1 MVARL
6 SRAERTAAVVVGSVA
21 VVTSFASFDVA
32 VSASSDDAVTAEK
45 EGIGIKAACAGSRSS
60 ATRAAGRARGAGDA
74 GKVGGASADNWG
86 FDEGFAVALL
96 VDVVVRGT
104 DAGLEDSVVLGSHG
118 AVAAEAVD
126 QVLASRAGSVDA
138 GSGDGV
144 PGEPVFA
151 DAHSALDF
159 LVEGA
164 GVAVSV
170 GIDEL
175 VRPAVA
181 FADAV
186 SVGLACWA
194 HACSGDP
201 HFSVGA
207 NNAVSAYQSSAD
219 GLALS
224 AASRESDSESG
235 LADAST
241 GLEDLASLASD
252 APLRGGVEDG
262 SKGTRG
268 ALAVLED
275 ESIQTFASRAGFVVL
290 LVGGTSLT
298 ALAVHNLR
306 PRRAFALASVGIVGG
321 VEGTGDAVAVEE
333 EEVASTQGADA
344 LVVTIAGP
352 ALASF
357 GGGVV
362 VLVDSAGEDAVA
374 VDEDGPVV
382 ALAADSLAD
391 FPVAADAHADSVSP
405 LAVGRADVA
414 EHAPVVGVI
423 DVVGVADAEDAV
435 EVAVGGTGVMRRDAV
450 LVLFDEP
457 VLADTNSALE
467 EAVVGAHVDGTALS
481 LRVSDEAFFAD
492 ALVVKEDFVFL
503 AVLGGGNE
511 GRVDGSDDGDSDALS
526 TRVIES
532 EADSAGALVA
542 CPIGVE
548 EVGTALGVPGGLS
561 GGSGSWGGW
570 RLWLVGDCG
579 DVGVVVGVTWLNNND
594 GSSSAW
600 GVHCWSF
607 VNDCGDGGGNVRT

>member
-1 MVARL
+1 M
-6 SRAERTAAVVVGSVA
+6 
-21 VVTSFASFDVA
+21 
-32 VSASSDDAVTAEK
+32 
-45 EGIGIKAACAGSRSS
+45 
-60 ATRAAGRARGAGDA
+60 
-74 GKVGGASADNWG
+74 
-86 FDEGFAVALL
+86 L

-170 GIDEL
+170 GIGEL
-175 VRPAVA
+175 VWSAVA

-194 HACSGDP
+194 RACSGDP

-235 LADAST
+235 LADASSA
-241 GLEDLASLASD
+241 LEDLASLASD
-252 APLRGGVEDG
+252 APLSGGIEDG
-262 SKGTRG
+262 SQRTRG

-275 ESIQTFASRAGFVVL
+275 ESIQTFASRAGVIVL
-290 LVGGTSLT
+290 LVGGTSLA

-306 PRRAFALASVGIVGG
+306 PRRTFALASVGIVGG

-333 EEVASTQGADA
+333 EEVARALGADA
-344 LVVTIAGP
+344 LLVTIAGP
-352 ALASF
+352 ALALF
-357 GGGVV
+357 GGSVV
-362 VLVDSAGEDAVA
+362 LLVDSAGEDAVA

-391 FPVAADAHADSVSP
+391 FPVAADAHADSVFL
-405 LAVGRADVA
+405 LAVGRAGVA
-414 EHAPVVGVI
+414 DHALVVGVI
-423 DVVGVADAEDAV
+423 DVVGVADTEDAV
-435 EVAVGGTGVMRRDAV
+435 EVAVGRTGVLRRNTV
-450 LVLFDEP
+450 LVLFDES
-457 VLADTNSALE
+457 VFADTNSALE
-467 EAVVGAHVDGTALS
+467 ETVVRAHVDWTALS

-503 AVLGGGNE
+503 AVLGGGNV
-511 GRVDGSDDGDSDALS
+511 GRVDGSVDADFDALS
-526 TRVIES
+526 TWAIEFV
-532 EADSAGALVA
+532 ADSAGALVA

-548 EVGTALGVPGGLS
+548 EVGAALGVPGALS
-561 GGSGSWGGW
+561 GGSGSWGSW

-579 DVGVVVGVTWLNNND
+579 DVGVVVGVSWLNNDD

-600 GVHCWSF
+600 GVHSWFF
-607 VNDCGDGGGNVRT
+607 VNDCGDGGGNAGT